1 MYQPFRAI
9 VSVFTS
15 PEYRQ
20 TLTKTFKFP
29 RIWISLASSNIT
41 DKLIRKHRTNVKR
54 GFSYKYHAVVAEQ
67 LYLATLR
74 LNNSAVLSLSSPK
87 IVRPYLPTV
96 CRESAKFSTAFLSV
110 QLR

>member
-41 DKLIRKHRTNVKR
+41 DKLIRKHRTNVKKS
-54 GFSYKYHAVVAEQ
+54 GFSYKSHAVAAEQ

-74 LNNSAVLSLSSPK
+74 LNNSAVLSLSS
-87 IVRPYLPTV
+87 
-96 CRESAKFSTAFLSV
+96 S
-110 QLR
+110 